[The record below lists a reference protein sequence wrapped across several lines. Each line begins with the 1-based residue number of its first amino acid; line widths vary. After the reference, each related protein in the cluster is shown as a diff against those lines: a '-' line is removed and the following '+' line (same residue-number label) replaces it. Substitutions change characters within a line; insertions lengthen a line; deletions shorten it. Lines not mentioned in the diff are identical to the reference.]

1 MTNFSR
7 QPETLYRVKKQ
18 LIDEILGLEMKPL
31 LYVQTT
37 PVELSTVHS
46 RAPVEVIGMTDP
58 GTKIIVNGKNLPT
71 SPQGFFAEIV
81 YLSLTEDMIVI
92 EADNAR
98 GKKRITRRFAVIY

>member
-1 MTNFSR
+1 
-7 QPETLYRVKKQ
+7 
-18 LIDEILGLEMKPL
+18 
-31 LYVQTT
+31 
-37 PVELSTVHS
+37 
-46 RAPVEVIGMTDP
+46 MTDP
-58 GTKIIVNGKNLPT
+58 GTKIIVNGKNLPV